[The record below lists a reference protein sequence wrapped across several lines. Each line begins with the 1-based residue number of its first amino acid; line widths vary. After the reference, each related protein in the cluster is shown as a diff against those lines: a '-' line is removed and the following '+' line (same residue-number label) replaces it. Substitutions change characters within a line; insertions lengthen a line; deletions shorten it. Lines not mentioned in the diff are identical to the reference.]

1 MEAKSQAR
9 MTAKRSEETPA
20 QDGTT
25 GEEISSTTIPPSTP
39 TKGQDSSQQL
49 LSPSKRSLL
58 NHAQSPVAIDAP
70 PAPKTFAG
78 RDGLR
83 AYTYAPESFP
93 PSRVISFNGS
103 YVTIN
108 DLYPKSSVHLLL
120 LPRHPEKQRL
130 HPFEALQDPVF
141 LASIQDEV
149 RKWRS
154 LVAKELQRRF
164 GKFSAQERKRDEAM
178 EKALDA
184 GEDIDEVALPQGRD
198 WSKDVIAGVH
208 THPSMSHLHIHVL
221 SIDRHSECMRHRKHY
236 NSFATPFLVDVEDFP
251 LSREDMVRRSKE
263 KWLDRDLVCWR
274 CGRNFGNKFQAL
286 KQHLEGEFEE
296 WKKE

>member
-1 MEAKSQAR
+1 MSAKHP
-9 MTAKRSEETPA
+9 EEKIPV
-20 QDGTT
+20 QDATT

-39 TKGQDSSQQL
+39 TQSQNTPQRNAFTEL
-49 LSPSKRSLL
+49 LSPSKKPPPEA
-58 NHAQSPVAIDAP
+58 AQPPSPHYAP
-70 PAPKTFAG
+70 SALTTFAG
-78 RDGLR
+78 RSGLG
-83 AYTYAPESFP
+83 AYTHAPESFP
-93 PSRVISFNGS
+93 PSRVISFNES

-108 DLYPKSSVHLLL
+108 DLYPKSSIHVLL
-120 LPRHPEKQRL
+120 LPRHPEKQLL
-130 HPFEALQDPVF
+130 HPFKALQYPVF
-141 LASIQDEV
+141 LTSIQEEV
-149 RKWRS
+149 RKLRN

-164 GKFSAQERKRDEAM
+164 GKFSAKERERDEAM

-184 GEDIDEVALPQGRD
+184 GEDINEAALPQGRD

-221 SIDRHSECMRHRKHY
+221 SIDRHNECMRHRKHY

-251 LSREDMVRRSKE
+251 LGTEDMMRRAKE

-274 CGRNFGNKFQAL
+274 CGRNFGNKFKAL

-296 WKKE
+296 WTKQ